1 MLRFLIVLLDNDSY
15 CVHVKRHTRTKIY
28 MGEQSESC
36 IIETWCDFKV
46 NGINGWGACEWQY
59 QNEKKDEEKQQKY

>member
-1 MLRFLIVLLDNDSY
+1 M
-15 CVHVKRHTRTKIY
+15 Y

-46 NGINGWGACEWQY
+46 NGIKGWGATEWQY
-59 QNEKKDEEKQQKY
+59 QNEKKQPKY